1 MKYVFIHHFIV
12 PGYSMNQFND
22 LPVHLLAQFVRALH
36 RYRRCQ
42 CSNPGKNDFFFF
54 SFSFR
59 SCISCVFYCDLLC
72 LYYMWLY
79 VLRLGFLPGALLQA
93 KLARS
98 QPGLRW
104 RPNKRKEV
112 HSFQGWSSQ
121 GPMDSWYVHLWHQVH
136 ANRTDRK
143 RTAYQWGITYFT
155 WW

>member
-1 MKYVFIHHFIV
+1 MKYVCIHHFIV
-12 PGYSMNQFND
+12 PGYAMNQFND
-22 LPVHLLAQFVRALH
+22 LPVHLLAQLVE
-36 RYRRCQ
+36 RYTGIAEASVQIPARMI
-42 CSNPGKNDFFFF
+42 FFR
-54 SFSFR
+54 FSFR
-59 SCISCVFYCDLLC
+59 SSIICVFYRDLLC
-72 LYYMWLY
+72 FYYMWLY

-143 RTAYQWGITYFT
+143 RTACQWGITYFT